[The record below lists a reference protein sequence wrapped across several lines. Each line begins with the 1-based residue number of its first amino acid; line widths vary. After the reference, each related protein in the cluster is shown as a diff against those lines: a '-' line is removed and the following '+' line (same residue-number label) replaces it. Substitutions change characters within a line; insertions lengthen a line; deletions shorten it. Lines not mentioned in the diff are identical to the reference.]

1 MRSAILAL
9 ALLCG
14 FIGFVASAA
23 EERIAWRQSG
33 NPDGRALV
41 LIPGLMSDGAVFD
54 GVLADF
60 SATARIEQ
68 ATLAGFAGVPAP
80 SDSAAVIDPAA
91 EAAVAHMRQSGI
103 RDAILVGHSI
113 GGQIV
118 LKMAKL
124 APDLVS
130 SVIVIDS
137 LPYLAAFGRPQI
149 APTDAQAAADALAAQ
164 LAALPDSVFASIQEQ
179 SVRTMTRNEAG
190 QRTILGWTLASD
202 RKVASTAIREAFGS
216 DWRAEM
222 ASIAVPVTVL
232 AAHDSAMPV
241 TRDQIMDINDA
252 QYAGLR
258 NRKIVI
264 VDDSFHFIMFDRPDA
279 VIAALAE
286 RLEIRP

>member
-14 FIGFVASAA
+14 VIGFMASAA

-41 LIPGLMSDGAVFD
+41 LVPGLMSDGAVFD

-80 SDSAAVIDPAA
+80 SDSAAVID
-91 EAAVAHMRQSGI
+91 
-103 RDAILVGHSI
+103 
-113 GGQIV
+113 
-118 LKMAKL
+118 
-124 APDLVS
+124 
-130 SVIVIDS
+130 S

-149 APTDAQAAADALAAQ
+149 APADAQAAADALAAQ
-164 LAALPDSVFASIQEQ
+164 LAALPDAVFASIQEQ

-216 DWRAEM
+216 DWRADM

-241 TRDQIMDINDA
+241 TRDQIMDIYDA